1 MFAPRTRQIVLGLTV
16 ALSAI
21 ALEAAAADAVKVKLD
36 SVRSLDPNLSTPT
49 NDAASFAQA
58 DSMEGTTDDELHLY
72 GNAEIRRGGT
82 VLTADQ
88 ITYRHVDDSVEA
100 KGNARIAR
108 QGASFSGPSMLF
120 HISSRSGEM
129 AEADWEFAP
138 RNLRGCAKNVR
149 FLSGDRTT
157 MEDVTVTTCKRDD
170 EAWFIRMNEL
180 EIDEYDQSASGTGAT
195 LHFQG
200 VPILGSPWFAFPIS
214 NQRRS
219 GFLTPTYGMSSTR
232 GVDFSIPYY
241 FNIAP
246 NYDYTLTPRI
256 MTKRG
261 VMLGNDIRFLV
272 PNLSGELNFDFL
284 PNDKEYDDDRYAL
297 RFEGEYRRD
306 KLGFK
311 VDYNRVSDDDYISDF
326 SGNIRESSESVLP
339 QEYTLFYNETYW
351 DSFIRVTK
359 NQTLDID
366 ELETE
371 PYERVPQFVWRGH
384 AGNFYGFEIETELE
398 ATKFEHSRD
407 DYVDGSRFV
416 FHQTVSY
423 PLAGPGWFIT
433 PKAKFLGTWYDLEEN
448 RHIDD
453 RSPGFTVPTLS
464 LDAGLVFERDASW
477 FGRDAYQTLEP
488 RIFYAWTPYRDQS
501 DIPIFDSTIAD
512 LNFTTL
518 FTENLYSGYD
528 RVSEAN
534 QLTAVLSTR
543 YIDKA
548 SGLELF
554 RASVGQRQYFND
566 QRVSFPQGSPYLWYL
581 HNGDQATNQEVRSD
595 LLASVGARLSRHVTS
610 SAAAQYSSAQN
621 RFVKINAGIRWM
633 PKPMSL
639 MGLYYRYNYSPEDAY
654 NHIKQV
660 DFAMQWPLTE
670 RLFGLFRYNYS
681 LYGDKPI
688 EVIGGLEYHHD
699 CWIFRAVAQRY
710 TTTSNEEETNFF
722 LQLELS
728 GLGSIGNNPLSELQR
743 NIKGYQTRTSA
754 PMTSA
759 PYDYYE

>member
-1 MFAPRTRQIVLGLTV
+1 MFAPRTRKIVLGLAV

-21 ALEAAAADAVKVKLD
+21 AGEAATADAVRVKLD
-36 SVRSLDPNLSTPT
+36 SVKSLNPNLGTPS
-49 NDAASFAQA
+49 NDAASFIEA
-58 DSMEGTTDDELHLY
+58 DRLEGSVDDELHLY

-82 VLTADQ
+82 VLSADH
-88 ITYRHVDDSVEA
+88 ITYRHAEDTVEA
-100 KGNARIAR
+100 QGNARIAR

-120 HISSRSGEM
+120 RITSRSGEM
-129 AEADWEFAP
+129 PDADWEFAP
-138 RNLRGCAKNVR
+138 RNLRGCAKNIR
-149 FLSGDRTT
+149 FLSGDHTT
-157 MEDVTVTTCKRDD
+157 MEDVTITTCKRED

-180 EIDEYDQSASGTGAT
+180 NIDEYDQSASGTGAT

-219 GFLTPTYGMSSTR
+219 GFLTPAYGMSSTR
-232 GVDFSIPYY
+232 GVDISVPYY

-246 NYDYTLTPRI
+246 NYDYTLTPRL

-261 VMLGNDIRFLV
+261 LMLGNQFRFLV
-272 PNLSGELNFDFL
+272 PNLEGEVQFDYL
-284 PNDKEYDDDRYAL
+284 PDDREYDDDRYAL
-297 RFEGEYRRD
+297 RVQSEYRRD

-339 QEYTLFYNETYW
+339 QEYTLTYDETYW
-351 DSFIRVTK
+351 NTALRVTK
-359 NQTLDID
+359 NQTLDIENLD
-366 ELETE
+366 TE
-371 PYERVPQFVWRGH
+371 PYERVPQFLWRAHTGDY
-384 AGNFYGFEIETELE
+384 YGFELETVLE
-398 ATKFEHSRD
+398 ATRFQHSRS

-423 PLAGPGWFIT
+423 PLAGAGWFIT
-433 PKAKFLGTWYDLEEN
+433 PKAQFLGTSYDLDANEN
-448 RHIDD
+448 IQN
-453 RSPGFTVPTLS
+453 RSPGLTVPTLS
-464 LDAGLVFERDASW
+464 LDAGLVFERDSTW

-501 DIPIFDSTIAD
+501 DIPIFDSSIAD

-518 FTENLYSGYD
+518 FTENVFSGYD

-543 YIDKA
+543 YIDKT

-554 RASVGQRQYFND
+554 RASIGQRQYFND
-566 QRVSFPQGSPYLWYL
+566 QRVTFPEGSPYLWYR
-581 HNGDQATNQEVRSD
+581 NDGRVVGEQEVRSD
-595 LLASVGARLSRHVTS
+595 LLASVGARLSRTVTS

-621 RFVKINAGIRWM
+621 RFVKINAGVRWA
-633 PKPMSL
+633 PKSMSL
-639 MGLYYRYNYSPEDAY
+639 MGLYYRYNYAPDDAY

-681 LYGDKPI
+681 LRGHKPI
-688 EVIGGLEYHHD
+688 EMIGGLEYHHD

>member
-1 MFAPRTRQIVLGLTV
+1 MSALRTRKIVLGLTA
-16 ALSAI
+16 ALSAL
-21 ALEAAAADAVKVKLD
+21 AGEVTAADAVRVKLD
-36 SVRSLDPNLSTPT
+36 SVRSLDPSLGAPS
-49 NDAASFAQA
+49 NDAASFIEA
-58 DSMEGTTDDELHLY
+58 DRMEGSADDELHLY
-72 GNAEIRRGGT
+72 GNAQIRRGGT
-82 VLTADQ
+82 VLSADR
-88 ITYRHVDDSVEA
+88 ITYRHAEDTVEA
-100 KGNARIAR
+100 AGNARIAR

-120 HISSRSGEM
+120 RITSRSGEM
-129 AEADWEFAP
+129 PDAEWEYAP
-138 RNLRGCAKNVR
+138 RNLRGCAKNIK
-149 FLSGDRTT
+149 FLSGDNTT
-157 MEDVTVTTCKRDD
+157 MEDVTITTCRRDD

-232 GVDFSIPYY
+232 GVDLSIPYY

-261 VMLGNDIRFLV
+261 VMMGNQFRFLL
-272 PNLSGELNFDFL
+272 PNVEGELNLDYL
-284 PNDKEYDDDRYAL
+284 PNDREYDDDRYGL

-306 KLGFK
+306 KLGFT
-311 VDYNRVSDDDYISDF
+311 VDYNRVSDDSYISDF

-339 QEYTLFYNETYW
+339 QEYTLTYDETYW
-351 DSFIRVTK
+351 NTFLRVTK
-359 NQTLDID
+359 NQTLDIENLD
-366 ELETE
+366 TE
-371 PYERVPQFVWRGH
+371 PYERVPQFLWRGH
-384 AGNFYGFEIETELE
+384 TGDFNGFELETVLE
-398 ATKFEHSRD
+398 ATRFQHTRS

-433 PKAKFLGTWYDLEEN
+433 PKAQFLATSYDLDSRDYIN
-448 RHIDD
+448 NTT
-453 RSPGFTVPTLS
+453 PGMTVPTLS
-464 LDAGLVFERDASW
+464 LDAGLVFERDSTW

-501 DIPIFDSTIAD
+501 EIPIFDSTIAD

-518 FTENLYSGYD
+518 FTENVYSGYD

-543 YIDKA
+543 YIDKKT
-548 SGLELF
+548 GLELF

-566 QRVSFPQGSPYLWYL
+566 QRVTFPEGSPYYWYRD
-581 HNGDQATNQEVRSD
+581 NGRVVGEQEVRSD
-595 LLASVGARLSRHVTS
+595 LLASVGARLTRNITS

-621 RFVKINAGIRWM
+621 RFVKINAGRRGM
-633 PKPMSL
+633 PNPMSL
-639 MGLYYRYNYSPEDAY
+639 MGLYSRYNYSPDDAY

-670 RLFGLFRYNYS
+670 RLYGLFRYNYS
-681 LYGDKPI
+681 LRGSKPL

>member
-1 MFAPRTRQIVLGLTV
+1 MSALRTRKIVLGLTA
-16 ALSAI
+16 ALSAL
-21 ALEAAAADAVKVKLD
+21 AGEVTAADTVRVKLD
-36 SVRSLDPNLSTPT
+36 SVRSLDPSLGAPS
-49 NDAASFAQA
+49 NDAASFIEA
-58 DSMEGTTDDELHLY
+58 DRMEGSADDELHLY
-72 GNAEIRRGGT
+72 GNAQIRRGGT
-82 VLTADQ
+82 VLSADR
-88 ITYRHVDDSVEA
+88 ITYRHAEDTVEA
-100 KGNARIAR
+100 AGNARIAR

-120 HISSRSGEM
+120 RITSRSGEM
-129 AEADWEFAP
+129 PDAEWEYAP
-138 RNLRGCAKNVR
+138 RNLRGCAKNIK
-149 FLSGDRTT
+149 FLSGDNTT
-157 MEDVTVTTCKRDD
+157 MEDVTITTCRRDD

-180 EIDEYDQSASGTGAT
+180 QIDEYDQSASGTGAT

-232 GVDFSIPYY
+232 GVDLSIPYY

-261 VMLGNDIRFLV
+261 VMMGNQFRFLL
-272 PNLSGELNFDFL
+272 PNVEGELNLDYL
-284 PNDKEYDDDRYAL
+284 PNDREYDDDRYGL

-306 KLGFK
+306 KLGFT
-311 VDYNRVSDDDYISDF
+311 VDYNRVSDDSYISDF

-339 QEYTLFYNETYW
+339 QEYTLTYDETYW
-351 DSFIRVTK
+351 NTFLRVTK
-359 NQTLDID
+359 NQTLDIENLD
-366 ELETE
+366 TE
-371 PYERVPQFVWRGH
+371 PYERVPQFLWRGH
-384 AGNFYGFEIETELE
+384 TGDFNGFELETVLE
-398 ATKFEHSRD
+398 ATRFQHTRS

-433 PKAKFLGTWYDLEEN
+433 PKAQFLATSYDLDSRDYIN
-448 RHIDD
+448 NTT
-453 RSPGFTVPTLS
+453 PGMTVPTLS
-464 LDAGLVFERDASW
+464 LDAGLVFERDSTW

-501 DIPIFDSTIAD
+501 EIPIFDSTIAD

-518 FTENLYSGYD
+518 FTENVYSGYD

-543 YIDKA
+543 YIDKKT
-548 SGLELF
+548 GLELF

-566 QRVSFPQGSPYLWYL
+566 QRVTFPEGSPYYWYRDD
-581 HNGDQATNQEVRSD
+581 GRVVGEQEVRSD
-595 LLASVGARLSRHVTS
+595 LLASVGARLTRNITS

-621 RFVKINAGIRWM
+621 RFVKINAGLRWM

-639 MGLYYRYNYSPEDAY
+639 MGLYYRYNYSPDDAY

-670 RLFGLFRYNYS
+670 RLYGLFRYNYS
-681 LYGDKPI
+681 LRGSKPL

>member
-1 MFAPRTRQIVLGLTV
+1 MSALRTRKIVLGLTA
-16 ALSAI
+16 ALSAL
-21 ALEAAAADAVKVKLD
+21 AGEVTAADAVRVKLD
-36 SVRSLDPNLSTPT
+36 SVRSLDPSLGAPS
-49 NDAASFAQA
+49 NDAASFIEA
-58 DSMEGTTDDELHLY
+58 DRMEGSADDELHLY
-72 GNAEIRRGGT
+72 GNAQIRRGGT
-82 VLTADQ
+82 VLSADR
-88 ITYRHVDDSVEA
+88 ITYRHAEDTVEA
-100 KGNARIAR
+100 NGNARIAR

-120 HISSRSGEM
+120 RITSRSGEM
-129 AEADWEFAP
+129 PDAEWEYAP
-138 RNLRGCAKNVR
+138 RNLRGCAKNIK
-149 FLSGDRTT
+149 FLSGDNTT
-157 MEDVTVTTCKRDD
+157 MEDVTITTCRRDD

-232 GVDFSIPYY
+232 GVDLSIPYY

-261 VMLGNDIRFLV
+261 VMMGNQFRFLL
-272 PNLSGELNFDFL
+272 PNIEGELNLDYL
-284 PNDKEYDDDRYAL
+284 PNDREYDDDRYGL

-306 KLGFK
+306 KLGFT
-311 VDYNRVSDDDYISDF
+311 VDYNRVSDDSYISDF

-339 QEYTLFYNETYW
+339 QEYTLTYDETYW
-351 DSFIRVTK
+351 NTFLRVTK
-359 NQTLDID
+359 NQTLDIENLD
-366 ELETE
+366 TE
-371 PYERVPQFVWRGH
+371 PYERVPQFLWRGH
-384 AGNFYGFEIETELE
+384 TGDFNGFELETVLE
-398 ATKFEHSRD
+398 ATRFQHTRS

-433 PKAKFLGTWYDLEEN
+433 PKAQFLATSYDLDSRDYIN
-448 RHIDD
+448 NTT
-453 RSPGFTVPTLS
+453 PGMTVPTLS
-464 LDAGLVFERDASW
+464 LDAGLVFERDSTW

-501 DIPIFDSTIAD
+501 EIPIFDSTIAD

-518 FTENLYSGYD
+518 FTENVYSGYD

-543 YIDKA
+543 YIDKKT
-548 SGLELF
+548 GLELF

-566 QRVSFPQGSPYLWYL
+566 QRVTFPEGSPYYWYRD
-581 HNGDQATNQEVRSD
+581 NGRVVGEQEVRSD
-595 LLASVGARLSRHVTS
+595 LLASVGARLTRNITS

-621 RFVKINAGIRWM
+621 RFVKINAGLRWM

-639 MGLYYRYNYSPEDAY
+639 MGLYYRYNYSPDDAY

-670 RLFGLFRYNYS
+670 RLYGLFRYNYS
-681 LYGDKPI
+681 LRGSKPL

>member
-1 MFAPRTRQIVLGLTV
+1 MSALRTRKIVLGLTA
-16 ALSAI
+16 ALSAL
-21 ALEAAAADAVKVKLD
+21 AGEVTAADAVRVKLD
-36 SVRSLDPNLSTPT
+36 SVRSLDPSLGAPS
-49 NDAASFAQA
+49 NDAASFIEA
-58 DSMEGTTDDELHLY
+58 DRMEGSADDELHLY
-72 GNAEIRRGGT
+72 GNAQIRRGGT
-82 VLTADQ
+82 VLSADR
-88 ITYRHVDDSVEA
+88 ITYRHAEDTVEA
-100 KGNARIAR
+100 AGNARIAR

-120 HISSRSGEM
+120 RITSRSGEM
-129 AEADWEFAP
+129 PDAEWEYAP
-138 RNLRGCAKNVR
+138 RNLRGCAKNIK
-149 FLSGDRTT
+149 FLSGDNTT
-157 MEDVTVTTCKRDD
+157 MEDVTITTCRRDD

-232 GVDFSIPYY
+232 GVDLSIPYN

-261 VMLGNDIRFLV
+261 VMMGNQFRFLL
-272 PNLSGELNFDFL
+272 PNVEGELNLDYL
-284 PNDKEYDDDRYAL
+284 PNDREYDDDRYGL

-306 KLGFK
+306 KLGFT
-311 VDYNRVSDDDYISDF
+311 VDYNRVSDDSYISDF

-339 QEYTLFYNETYW
+339 QEYTLTYDETYW
-351 DSFIRVTK
+351 NTFLRVTK
-359 NQTLDID
+359 NQTLDIENLD
-366 ELETE
+366 TE
-371 PYERVPQFVWRGH
+371 PYERVPQFLWRGH
-384 AGNFYGFEIETELE
+384 TGDFNGFELETVLE
-398 ATKFEHSRD
+398 ATRFQHTRS

-433 PKAKFLGTWYDLEEN
+433 PKAQFLATSYDLDSRDYIN
-448 RHIDD
+448 NTT
-453 RSPGFTVPTLS
+453 PGMTVPTLS
-464 LDAGLVFERDASW
+464 LDAGLVFERDSTW

-501 DIPIFDSTIAD
+501 EIPIFDSTIAD

-518 FTENLYSGYD
+518 FTENVYSGYD

-543 YIDKA
+543 YIDKKT
-548 SGLELF
+548 GLELF

-566 QRVSFPQGSPYLWYL
+566 QRVTFPEGSPYYWYRDD
-581 HNGDQATNQEVRSD
+581 GRVVGEQEVRSD
-595 LLASVGARLSRHVTS
+595 LLASVGARLTRNITS

-621 RFVKINAGIRWM
+621 RFVKTNAGLRWM

-639 MGLYYRYNYSPEDAY
+639 MGLYYRYNYSPDDAY

-670 RLFGLFRYNYS
+670 RLYGLFRYNYS
-681 LYGDKPI
+681 LRGSKPL